1 MPRAGRHKT
10 LLRPRERLQ
19 RPRTSQAESQR
30 PPRVRS
36 QAQPP
41 ARRHVRSR
49 ESLELHLPACPR
61 GASALV
67 SSGKGRFQK
76 LLLRMLRSIP
86 VCLPPPG
93 LKLLPLLFLCDPG
106 ARAERGGAGSG
117 RRGPERGCGEPRPQ
131 GRGNT
136 AYQRRARCAPTAA
149 TVTCLVLSARRLTGS
164 VTSGPA
170 AGVAPGP
177 RESRLQ
183 NNVHVSLQIIP
194 SSQGEGNGCN
204 GAGSG
209 FPNSKPDVI
218 SQLEQGEEPWI
229 LDLQGS
235 EKEELPRGDGLVS
248 ENEEKPQQEDAEQV
262 EPHGTLSGRSKGN
275 VSGSC
280 ALRGKAKACE
290 TQDRPEE
297 NFSSH
302 SDLTTRD
309 RINLEETRYTCH
321 ECGKS
326 FNLNAALITHHTIYT
341 VEFPVSKPDANSQ
354 LERGEEPW
362 ILDLQGSE
370 KEELPRGDGMVSENE
385 EKPQQEDVEQ
395 VKPHGML
402 SGRSKG
408 NVSGSCALR
417 GKAKACETQDR
428 PEENFSSHSDLTTR
442 DRINLEETRYTCH
455 ECGKS
460 FNLNAALITHHTIY
474 TGEKLY
480 ECSECGKRFNQ
491 SSTLS
496 THRRIH
502 RGEMP
507 YKCSECGKSFS
518 RSSHLIR
525 HQRIHS
531 GEKPYTCSECG
542 KSFNQSSA
550 LITHQRIHTGDTP
563 YTCSECGKSFSR
575 SSALITHQ
583 SIHTGE
589 TPYICSQCG
598 KSFSRSSSLITHQRI
613 HTGERPYT
621 CYECGKSFN
630 RSSNLTIHQRI
641 HTGEKPYTCTDCGKS
656 FSQSCALS
664 AHRRIH
670 TGEKPYRC
678 SECGK
683 SFNHSSALSTHRRI
697 HTGERPYPCSECGK
711 IFSQSSHLITHQRI
725 HTGDTPYTCS
735 ECGKSFSQSSA
746 FITHQRIHTGD
757 TPYTCSECGK
767 SFSRSSALIT
777 HQRIHTGDTP
787 YTCSECGKSFNQSSN
802 LIKHQRI
809 HMGENCNKS
818 LD

>member
-341 VEFPVSKPDANSQ
+341 
-354 LERGEEPW
+354 
-362 ILDLQGSE
+362 
-370 KEELPRGDGMVSENE
+370 
-385 EKPQQEDVEQ
+385 
-395 VKPHGML
+395 
-402 SGRSKG
+402 
-408 NVSGSCALR
+408 
-417 GKAKACETQDR
+417 
-428 PEENFSSHSDLTTR
+428 
-442 DRINLEETRYTCH
+442 
-455 ECGKS
+455 
-460 FNLNAALITHHTIY
+460 
-474 TGEKLY
+474 GEKLY

-502 RGEMP
+502 TGEMP

-518 RSSHLIR
+518 QSSHLIR

-542 KSFNQSSA
+542 KSFSRSSH
-550 LITHQRIHTGDTP
+550 LIRHQRIHTGETP

-575 SSALITHQ
+575 SSHLI
-583 SIHTGE
+583 S
-589 TPYICSQCG
+589 
-598 KSFSRSSSLITHQRI
+598 
-613 HTGERPYT
+613 
-621 CYECGKSFN
+621 
-630 RSSNLTIHQRI
+630 
-641 HTGEKPYTCTDCGKS
+641 
-656 FSQSCALS
+656 
-664 AHRRIH
+664 HRRIH
-670 TGEKPYRC
+670 TGEKLYGC
-678 SECGK
+678 SECGN
-683 SFNHSSALSTHRRI
+683 SFNHSSALRRHRRI
-697 HTGERPYPCSECGK
+697 HTGETPYPCSECGK
-711 IFSQSSHLITHQRI
+711 SFSQSSHLITHQRI

-735 ECGKSFSQSSA
+735 ECGKSFS
-746 FITHQRIHTGD
+746 
-757 TPYTCSECGK
+757 
-767 SFSRSSALIT
+767 RSSNLIT
-777 HQRIHTGDTP
+777 HQRIHTGKTP
-787 YTCSECGKSFNQSSN
+787 YTCSECGKSFNWSSH
-802 LIKHQRI
+802 LIRHQRI
-809 HMGENCNKS
+809 HTGEKPYTCSECRKS
-818 LD
+818 FSRSSHLIRHQRIHTGETPYMCSECGKSFRRNSHLIRHQRIHTGETPYTCSEYGKSFSQSCALSAHRRIHTDVHDDVIPALSACFPSPKAAFHCGQHLRECHKQSPVVATPCGKINVELLCLCSLRNNSTATHDM